1 MKHRIHPVLI
11 SGLLV
16 FLALCWCLQAHSQ
29 DLSNIKKEKPV
40 KISGSIGTS
49 NSFYTTSSSTN
60 YRAPFSNNVYA
71 NLNLSLYG
79 IEFPFS
85 FYYSNNNRG
94 FTHPFLNYG
103 ISPKYKALQIHLGYR
118 SMNLAPMVYQHQTF
132 LGYGAEFNWK
142 FIRLAAFKGSLN
154 QARSMGDGAPRPS
167 LFERNAIGAKVG
179 FGNSKSYI
187 DFIAFAASDDT
198 LSLSDTVITNKL
210 LPKENIVAGSRLQ
223 LSFGKAVTLMAEVAA
238 SAFNDNARTDEIVVK
253 ELDPLKPFY
262 TPRTG
267 SRISYAADVRAVV
280 RLGRL
285 NTMLQYKRVQPEY
298 YSLGVPYFANNLE
311 MAGITLNTS
320 MFKNKLIFSASLFG
334 QQDNLLK
341 NQLYTN
347 QNLVFNGSTTIV
359 FAKSFN
365 LSLSYNGYSQVQ
377 QDGTLK
383 LSDSLKI
390 NRLNHTVSI
399 LPAYIL
405 QRKHTTHSF
414 NGNITM
420 MENANRN
427 KLMENQ
433 QNQSTLTSG
442 IQYSLNLKRSKYSI
456 NANYNYTST
465 SSEMFGFTSNNFGAG
480 VGKRFLK
487 EGNLNLQTQVN
498 LALTQ
503 VEGLSQNMSMGVSLT
518 GGYTYKKNH
527 SATLRVHFNQL
538 NNYSLTTSHSLQ
550 GNDVMVSLG
559 YNYRFSVFEKKKRS
573 KTKVAEK
580 QN

>member
-11 SGLLV
+11 SGLV
-16 FLALCWCLQAHSQ
+16 AFLSLGWCHQAHSQ

-40 KISGSIGTS
+40 KITGSIGTS
-49 NSFYTTSSSTN
+49 NSYYTTSSSTN
-60 YRAPFSNNVYA
+60 YRAPFSNNVFA

-167 LFERNAIGAKVG
+167 LFDRNAIGAKVG

-223 LSFGKAVTLMAEVAA
+223 LSFGKAVVFSAELAA
-238 SAFNDNARTDEIVVK
+238 SAFNENSRMDEIVVD
-253 ELDPLKPFY
+253 ELEPLKPWF
-262 TPRTG
+262 TLRSG
-267 SRISYAADVRAVV
+267 SNISYAGDVRASI
-280 RLGRL
+280 RLGRIS
-285 NTMLQYKRVQPEY
+285 TMLQYKRVHPEY

-311 MAGITLNTS
+311 MAGITLHTA
-320 MFKNKLIFSASLFG
+320 MFKNRLMFSASLYG
-334 QQDNLLK
+334 QQDNLIK

-347 QNLVFNGSTTIV
+347 QNLVFNGTTAMA
-359 FAKSFN
+359 FSQSFN
-365 LSLSYNGYSQVQ
+365 LSISYNGFKQMQ
-377 QDGTLK
+377 QAGTAELP
-383 LSDSLKI
+383 DSGGI
-390 NRLNHTVSI
+390 NRINHTITIMPS
-399 LPAYIL
+399 YNL
-405 QRKHTTHSF
+405 QRKKAVHSF
-414 NGNITM
+414 NGNITR
-420 MENANRN
+420 MENANLN
-427 KLMENQ
+427 KLIQ
-433 QNQSTLTSG
+433 DQSGQNTLAAG
-442 IQYSLNLKRSKYSI
+442 IQYSLSLKESKYSI
-456 NANYNYTST
+456 NTSYNYTKTEASLYGYT
-465 SSEMFGFTSNNFGAG
+465 ASNLGAG

-487 EGNLNLQTQVN
+487 EGNLNVQGNTN
-498 LALTQ
+498 IAFTQ
-503 VEGLSQNMSMGVSLT
+503 VEGLSRNTSMGATLSL
-518 GGYTYKKNH
+518 GYQYKKAHN
-527 SATLRVHFNQL
+527 ATLRLHYNQL
-538 NNYSLTTSHSLQ
+538 NNYSLTTTNTLN
-550 GNDVMVSLG
+550 GNDFMASLA
-559 YNYRFSVFEKKKRS
+559 YTYSFSVFDKSKKSRTGNS
-573 KTKVAEK
+573 PR
-580 QN
+580 